1 MMDIDVKIPAA
12 LASECG
18 GARRIS
24 VAVDDG
30 ADLAGLL
37 DRIEADHPRL
47 GRRLR
52 DEAGNVRRF
61 VNVYIGDEECRR
73 LKGLETALA
82 PGQTVQILPSIA
94 GGA

>member
-1 MMDIDVKIPAA
+1 MDIDVKIPAA

-18 GARRIS
+18 GARHLAVT
-24 VAVDDG
+24 VADG
-30 ADLAGLL
+30 ADLAAVL
-37 DRIEADHPRL
+37 DRIGEDYPRL
-47 GRRLR
+47 ARRLR

-73 LKGLETALA
+73 LEGLATVVK
-82 PGQTVQILPSIA
+82 PGQSIQILPSIA